1 MPSVVKMSVAWVSVM
16 EPTYL
21 TVIVEQVGVVDA
33 EGVVAAGAK
42 IKKHFFSLPLTAVK

>member
-1 MPSVVKMSVAWVSVM
+1 MPSVVKMSVM
-16 EPTYL
+16 EPPYL

-42 IKKHFFSLPLTAVK
+42 IKKLFFSLPLTAVK